1 MSALHLD
8 LPGGPIGRD
17 IDYVTADFQRIIC
30 ILHEVAGIKMP
41 PTNEALVFSRL
52 SRRVRELGLARFA
65 DYIEHIEAPQNAAER
80 DEMVA
85 ALTTNTTRFFRE
97 DYHFETLAGELLPAL
112 LERARDGARIRMWSA
127 GCSTGE
133 EPYSIAAVIMQHC
146 PELAACDFR
155 ILATDINRRVL
166 ASAERGEYSASCAEA
181 VTPDLVALMFEAAGA
196 GRVRIRPELRSLITF
211 RYMNFME
218 PWPVTGPF
226 DAIFCRNV
234 MIYMEEDVQRR
245 VWAGLASV
253 MPPGGHLF
261 IGHSERIG
269 PEFKDQLKLVGKTTF
284 RRL

>member
-1 MSALHLD
+1 MSALNLD
-8 LPGGPIGRD
+8 LPGGPMGRD
-17 IDYVTADFQRIIC
+17 VEYVTADFQRIIS

-52 SRRVRELGLARFA
+52 SRRVRDLGLNRFA
-65 DYIEHIEAPQNAAER
+65 DYIAHVEAPQNVAER

-97 DYHFETLAGELLPAL
+97 DYHFETLASELLPGL
-112 LERARDGARIRMWSA
+112 LARAREGARIRLWSA

-133 EPYSIAAVIMQHC
+133 EPYTIAAVVMQHC
-146 PELAACDFR
+146 PDLAACDFR

-166 ASAERGEYSASCAEA
+166 AIAERGEYPAACAEA
-181 VTPDLVALMFEAAGA
+181 VTPDLVPRMFETAGTDM
-196 GRVRIRPELRSLITF
+196 VRIRPELRSLITF
-211 RYMNFME
+211 RYMNFMD
-218 PWPVTGPF
+218 PWPVSGPF

-253 MPPGGHLF
+253 MPPGGYLF

-269 PEFKDQLKLVGKTTF
+269 REFKDQLQLVGKTTF
-284 RRL
+284 RRV